1 MSENALIKKA
11 DMFFTDA
18 CGKNGRNFVCELS
31 LELAY
36 GDVNVKFNPLRV
48 PQLLEQLGL
57 ECFSELEGTYIQVS
71 DTDIGEEVKG
81 IKSIMA
87 KDSEKWFKTENSIYF
102 GSNFIELWENEVEK

>member
-1 MSENALIKKA
+1 MENALIKKA

-18 CGKNGRNFVCELS
+18 CGKSGRNFVCELS

-36 GDVNVKFNPLRV
+36 GGVNIKFNPLRV

-57 ECFSELEGTYIQVS
+57 ECFSELEGTYIQIT
-71 DTDIGEEVKG
+71 DTPIGGEVRG

-87 KDSEKWFKTENSIYF
+87 KNNEKLFKTENNIYF
-102 GSNFIELWENEVEK
+102 GSNFIKLLEKELKE